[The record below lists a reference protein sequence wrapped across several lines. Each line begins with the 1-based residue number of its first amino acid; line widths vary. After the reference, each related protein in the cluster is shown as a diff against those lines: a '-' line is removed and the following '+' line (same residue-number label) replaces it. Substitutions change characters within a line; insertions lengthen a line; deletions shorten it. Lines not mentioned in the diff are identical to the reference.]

1 MTAAHPTAPGGAF
14 RVSRV
19 IGAPPEAVWRAWSE
33 PALVRAWWGPTGLT
47 CPRADLRFA
56 EGAASVVTMRA
67 PDGTDI
73 HNLWAYRLIRPYER
87 IEFDSRFCDEEGS
100 AVSPSD
106 VGLPPAVPEV
116 VPHVVTLTPRG
127 DTGTLLVVEESGYQ
141 PGPALE
147 MSRAGPGAVPGEAG
161 GRGRGALKPPT
172 PAHRDR
178 RPAPG
183 RPRRAAGCLR

>member
-1 MTAAHPTAPGGAF
+1 VTATHPTAPGGTF
-14 RVSRV
+14 QVSRS
-19 IGAPPEAVWRAWSE
+19 IGTPPGAVWGAWSE
-33 PALVRAWWGPTGLT
+33 PALVRAWWGPTGFT

-87 IEFDSRFCDEEGS
+87 IEFDSRFCDEAGS

-116 VPHVVTLTPRG
+116 VPHVVTLTPCG
-127 DTGTLLVVEESGYQ
+127 DTETLLLVEESGYE
-141 PGPALE
+141 PGPVLE
-147 MSRAGPGAVPGEAG
+147 MSWQGQEQCLEKLAAAVEE
-161 GRGRGALKPPT
+161 R
-172 PAHRDR
+172 
-178 RPAPG
+178 
-183 RPRRAAGCLR
+183 

>member
-1 MTAAHPTAPGGAF
+1 MTEAHPTAPGGAF

-19 IGAPPEAVWRAWSE
+19 IGAPPEAVWGGVERTGARAR
-33 PALVRAWWGPTGLT
+33 LGGPTGFA

-73 HNLWAYRLIRPYER
+73 HDLWAYRLIRPHER

-116 VPHVVTLTPRG
+116 VPHVVTLTPCG

-141 PGPALE
+141 PGPVQE
-147 MSRAGPGAVPGEAG
+147 MSRQGQEQCLEKLAAAVEE
-161 GRGRGALKPPT
+161 R
-172 PAHRDR
+172 
-178 RPAPG
+178 
-183 RPRRAAGCLR
+183 

>member
-1 MTAAHPTAPGGAF
+1 MTATHPTAPGGGF

-19 IGAPPEAVWRAWSE
+19 IGAPPGAVWKAWSE
-33 PALVRAWWGPTGLT
+33 PALVRAWWGPTGFT

-67 PDGTDI
+67 PDGTDF

-87 IEFDSRFCDEEGS
+87 IEFDSRFCDDEGG

-106 VGLPPAVPEV
+106 AGLPPAVPEV
-116 VPHVVTLTPRG
+116 VPHVVTLTPCG

-141 PGPALE
+141 PGPVVE
-147 MSRAGPGAVPGEAG
+147 MSRQGQEQCLEKLAAAVEE
-161 GRGRGALKPPT
+161 R
-172 PAHRDR
+172 
-178 RPAPG
+178 
-183 RPRRAAGCLR
+183 

>member
-1 MTAAHPTAPGGAF
+1 MTATHPTAPGGGF

-19 IGAPPEAVWRAWSE
+19 IGAPPGAVWRAWSE
-33 PALVRAWWGPTGLT
+33 PALVRAWWGPTGFT

-67 PDGTDI
+67 PDGTDF

-87 IEFDSRFCDEEGS
+87 IEFDSRFCDDEGS

-116 VPHVVTLTPRG
+116 VPHVVTLTPLRRHRDAVGGRG
-127 DTGTLLVVEESGYQ
+127 VRLSAG
-141 PGPALE
+141 PGAGDVT
-147 MSRAGPGAVPGEAG
+147 AGPGAVPG
-161 GRGRGALKPPT
+161 KP
-172 PAHRDR
+172 
-178 RPAPG
+178 
-183 RPRRAAGCLR
+183 AAAVEER